1 MIWLHQLVIYKLNDD
16 DSQFVYDLNA
26 SVIRQNEFIEK
37 MCKNE
42 QTNKKL
48 IQFTF
53 VIKDNLKS
61 YKIRVKIK
69 TIKSTVVWDALV
81 VLVVVV

>member
-1 MIWLHQLVIYKLNDD
+1 MVIYKLNDD